1 MGAKCPPFNVLL
13 MDESPSQEKDQ
24 AHTSEWI
31 QTAFALSLPGGA
43 AFQRHAAV
51 PLSPAGISK
60 AASTFWVS
68 PQSHCTF
75 AVPDLQPKPPSS
87 VQKEEM
93 LPAEAAP
100 LSTSL
105 LAQSSFAS

>member
-1 MGAKCPPFNVLL
+1 MYPPFNVLL
-13 MDESPSQEKDQ
+13 TDKSPSQEKDQ
-24 AHTSEWI
+24 AHTSGCI
-31 QTAFALSLPGGA
+31 RTASALSLPGGA
-43 AFQRHAAV
+43 VFEWHTAV

-60 AASTFWVS
+60 AASTFCVS
-68 PQSHCTF
+68 LQPRCTF
-75 AVPDLQPKPPSS
+75 AVPDLQPKSPSF

-105 LAQSSFAS
+105 LAQSGFTS